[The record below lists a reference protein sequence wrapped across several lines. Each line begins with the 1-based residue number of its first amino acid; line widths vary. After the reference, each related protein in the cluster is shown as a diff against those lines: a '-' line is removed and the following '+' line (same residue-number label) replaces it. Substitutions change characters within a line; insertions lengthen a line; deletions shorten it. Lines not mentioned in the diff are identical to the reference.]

1 MKTNKP
7 SEELIYSRSC
17 VSFQFFGSKISVKRA
32 QEMINK
38 AMKELCEKE
47 YVDEKTGERMK
58 IGVILSI

>member
-1 MKTNKP
+1 MKTNQP
-7 SEELIYSRSC
+7 SAELIYSRCC

-47 YVDEKTGERMK
+47 YVDEKTGERMEV
-58 IGVILSI
+58 GVILSI